1 MSSLQIK
8 SSSRRENSEK
18 CLINIEENKTEIK
31 QSTDVSKQKV
41 AAFLIR
47 AKEAEIISLAS
58 LQSRLSHIIQDQK
71 NFEEQT
77 VGKIDS
83 FKTFASSLINDL
95 KKVSFQVPQV
105 SRRVS
110 QIGIWGAYI
119 QYPLSEY
126 NVIYSN
132 NLGCSIRFYSQKSRT
147 QISSKNY

>member
-1 MSSLQIK
+1 MIPKKILTLLYFIHLFPSISCDFIIALQDNWEEYMSNLQIK

-95 KKVSFQVPQV
+95 KKVSFQVPYV
-105 SRRVS
+105 
-110 QIGIWGAYI
+110 
-119 QYPLSEY
+119 
-126 NVIYSN
+126 
-132 NLGCSIRFYSQKSRT
+132 
-147 QISSKNY
+147 

>member
-1 MSSLQIK
+1 MSNLQIK

-41 AAFLIR
+41 VAFLIR
-47 AKEAEIISLAS
+47 AKEAEISSLAS

-110 QIGIWGAYI
+110 QIGT
-119 QYPLSEY
+119 
-126 NVIYSN
+126 VYS
-132 NLGCSIRFYSQKSRT
+132 
-147 QISSKNY
+147 ISFVRI